1 MALSADIYQALTSD
15 VDLTNLVPASNIFMQ
30 RRTNEVAFP
39 SINMSQDGGTAF
51 PTLESEADLQ
61 NPIYVSEIQART
73 YDEIYAIEQELTR
86 VLVKENHA
94 TFEATRGELS
104 SHLFDDDT
112 KVHELLGAYS
122 IYYGG

>member
-1 MALSADIYQALTSD
+1 MGLSADIYLALTSA
-15 VDLTNLVPASNIFMQ
+15 VDLTNLVPVSNIFMQ

-39 SINMSQDGGTAF
+39 AVHLSQDGGTAF
-51 PTLESEADLQ
+51 PTLEGEADLQ

-73 YDEIYAIEQELTR
+73 YDEIYAIEEAVKD
-86 VLVKENHA
+86 VLINQNHA
-94 TFEATRGELS
+94 TFVATRGELS
-104 SHLFDDDT
+104 SHLFNEDT